1 MKPFLTFLCLLLS
14 CALCRSQQPQTA
26 AEPKRPDVSALP
38 EWFTSKLIHSEA
50 AEGLIH
56 ETILFKDAER
66 TVMLR
71 SVWWTPDRTKIVRSG
86 HIVSVSGTEA
96 LNIIDIREDFELHST
111 DVLTL
116 PEGIRLTISEAD
128 AVSPKQWL
136 FHDGHRKILA
146 CFTRDPDG
154 LIRPMTKSEYEIM
167 LDERIKK
174 QSTK

>member
-38 EWFTSKLIHSEA
+38 DQFTSKLIHSEA
-50 AEGLIH
+50 VEGLIH

-71 SVWWTPDRTKIVRSG
+71 SVWLTQDRAKVVRSG
-86 HIVSVSGTEA
+86 HIVSINGTEA
-96 LNIIDIREDFELHST
+96 ISIVDMREEFEHHST

-154 LIRPMTKSEYEIM
+154 LVRPMTKAEYQTM
-167 LDERIKK
+167 LDARIKK
-174 QSTK
+174 LSTK